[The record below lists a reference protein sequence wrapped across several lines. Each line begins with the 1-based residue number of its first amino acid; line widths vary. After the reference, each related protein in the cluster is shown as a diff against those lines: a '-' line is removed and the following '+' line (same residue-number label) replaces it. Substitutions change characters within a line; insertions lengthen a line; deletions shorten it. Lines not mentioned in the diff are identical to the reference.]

1 MPGGRASEGRG
12 LWAEGSASL
21 PQALRLQQKLAEVEA
36 GAEAQKKQLEERLY
50 QSQGAEQTLRAE
62 LRITSEKLEQASVE
76 AEGLQAR
83 LDEASRQIHS
93 LEQKLAQAEGAR
105 RDSEGQ
111 LGRLWS
117 TLCRGLG
124 LQGQSPSGSPKRPSF
139 PNKGQCPQRLQAGSC
154 PGSVPPQAPPGS
166 LWVRAVSTSPPRPL
180 SWHRPAGSDGI
191 QAHSRRQ
198 RASPPARSCSPV
210 RWPSPTPGVHSPEV
224 DVVSVRDALR
234 DFEQKLRDAQR
245 ERVR

>member
-12 LWAEGSASL
+12 LWAEDSASL

-36 GAEAQKKQLEERLY
+36 GAEAQKKQLEGRLY

-62 LRITSEKLEQASVE
+62 LRITSEKLEQAGAE

-93 LEQKLAQAEGAR
+93 LEQELAQAEGAR
-105 RDSEGQ
+105 RDLEGQ

-139 PNKGQCPQRLQAGSC
+139 PNKGQCSQRLQAGSC
-154 PGSVPPQAPPGS
+154 PGSVPPQALPGS
-166 LWVRAVSTSPPRPL
+166 LWVRAAAHPQPVPSAGTVPQAQMASRLALGGRGPAPPPGPAHHCDGPHLHLGSTAQRWTWPPCETPCRT
-180 SWHRPAGSDGI
+180 SC
-191 QAHSRRQ
+191 
-198 RASPPARSCSPV
+198 RSCGMP
-210 RWPSPTPGVHSPEV
+210 RGNG
-224 DVVSVRDALR
+224 
-234 DFEQKLRDAQR
+234 
-245 ERVR
+245 